1 MVVSSDD
8 GIVRVVDLDGK
19 VRAAIPAHGAAAPV
33 DPETAAREL
42 RELAEAA
49 NGALRPGSVQLL
61 KSRREA
67 MVGSSVVRDVC
78 VLPDATIVS
87 VGFDRTIRIAS
98 AS

>member
-1 MVVSSDD
+1 M
-8 GIVRVVDLDGK
+8 
-19 VRAAIPAHGAAAPV
+19 
-33 DPETAAREL
+33 

-61 KSRREA
+61 KARREA

-78 VLPDATIVS
+78 VLADNSIVS

-98 AS
+98 TS